1 MSHRATLK
9 DVAARAGV
17 SPTTVSL
24 FINGHETVCS
34 RDTAERIRSAVSE
47 LNYRKGRSGHRP
59 GIGLG
64 LPVGNGGVATLT
76 PTHSFATAMGSAPP
90 LMQGNGMLNYAPGI
104 NRSPHL
110 TGISRTIGIGFSP
123 ACNLLDPNDSEP
135 THLASLVWQGASQVT
150 DWDGC
155 RLLTYPLDARRSSE
169 IVSFLDGAAS
179 GVILIPGN
187 EDPRPARLAQAG
199 LPVMLLGRSENIPDG
214 VGSVYALER
223 DTVDLAMGHLWEMG
237 HRRIAHYAGPVGY
250 AAQGGSNGVHV
261 NGAYSNGHNGVTGNY
276 YDALSYSPSE
286 AAQQRL
292 ARYQS
297 WMRMHGMETAGLNIE
312 ALVYTENNWHG
323 DHAEEALDAWL
334 ALPAEQRP
342 TAVFCASDSLAL
354 RLMDAAAAR
363 GISIPGELSIVGVDD
378 SLEARNATVPL
389 TSVVMPALQIG
400 REAAR
405 LLLRMLEGWPAASCR
420 IAVPVTQIAARA
432 SSAAPK

>member
-47 LNYRKGRSGHRP
+47 LNYRKGRTGPRP
-59 GIGLG
+59 GLG
-64 LPVGNGGVATLT
+64 MGVPVGSMGGVATISPSHT
-76 PTHSFATAMGSAPP
+76 FATALGTHPS
-90 LMQGNGMLNYAPGI
+90 LLQGNGMLGYAPGM
-104 NRSPHL
+104 NRAPQL
-110 TGISRTIGIGFSP
+110 SRTIGIAFSP
-123 ACNLLDPNDSEP
+123 ACNLLDPNDTEP
-135 THLASLVWQGASQVT
+135 THLAGLLWQGASQVT

-155 RLLTYPLDARRSSE
+155 RLLTYPLEARRSSD

-179 GVILIPGN
+179 GVVMIPGH
-187 EDPRPARLAQAG
+187 EDPRPTRLAQAG
-199 LPVMLLGRSENIPDG
+199 LPVMLIGRSEDIPDG
-214 VGSVYALER
+214 CGSVYALER
-223 DTVDLAMGHLWEMG
+223 DTVDLAMGHLWETG
-237 HRRIAHYAGPVGY
+237 HRRIAHYAGPTGG
-250 AAQGGSNGVHV
+250 AAQSGINGSGAYASNGV
-261 NGAYSNGHNGVTGNY
+261 NGHY

-292 ARYQS
+292 SRYQG
-297 WMRMHGMETAGLNIE
+297 WMRMHGGDMANLNLDSLIF
-312 ALVYTENNWHG
+312 VENNWRG
-323 DHAEEALDAWL
+323 DHAEQALDAWM

-342 TAVFCASDSLAL
+342 TAVFCASDTLAL
-354 RLMDAAAAR
+354 RLLEAAKAR
-363 GISIPGELSIVGVDD
+363 GISVPEQLSLVGVDD
-378 SLEARNATVPL
+378 SPEARDASVPL

-420 IAVPVTQIAARA
+420 LAVPVTQITVRE
-432 SSAAPK
+432 SSASPQG